1 MGVSGTGKSTLGTAL
16 SQSLSL
22 PYIEGDDLH
31 PPANIA
37 KMSNGT
43 PLDDGDREPWL
54 RLIRRRVEESVAGQ
68 IQGKDGEERLKGV
81 IVGCSSLKRYYRDI
95 LRGLPAPPKPGNGEA
110 AHTPPPESLRGASPG
125 TLAAAVSSSASSSP
139 PCRAS
144 PNPTTPSIPKIKT
157 FFAFISG
164 PPSLLYARMEAR
176 PGHFM
181 KASMLDSQLAV
192 LEDPT
197 TTGEEGVI
205 RVSIEDATEV
215 QVEKVREGVR
225 GSGVGLIRTEREAE
239 AYPRS

>member
-31 PPANIA
+31 PPSNIA
-37 KMSNGT
+37 KMSQGT
-43 PLDDGDREPWL
+43 PLDDADREPWL
-54 RLIRRRVEESVAGQ
+54 GLIRQTVVQKVEEQ
-68 IQGKDGEERLKGV
+68 IQAQEGRDAEEKLKGV

-95 LRGLPAPPKPGNGEA
+95 LRGLPAPPKPENGDA
-110 AHTPPPESLRGASPG
+110 VHSPPPESLRNASPA
-125 TLAAAVSSSASSSP
+125 TLSSAASSP
-139 PCRAS
+139 APSS
-144 PNPTTPSIPKIKT
+144 PSLHPTNPPSSPAPQIRT

-205 RVSIEDATEV
+205 RVSIEDETGV

-225 GSGVGLIRTEREAE
+225 VSGVEV
-239 AYPRS
+239 